1 MPQKVIKIGKSTGI
15 TIPKEILE
23 ELNLKAGDQVVV
35 EVDKKQ
41 GGAFI
46 RTTKK
51 KMTVDRELLDWT
63 DRFIEEY
70 RPALEA
76 LAKK

>member
-1 MPQKVIKIGKSTGI
+1 MAQKVIKIGKSTGV

-23 ELNLKAGDQVVV
+23 GMRLKAGDRVSV
-35 EVDKKQ
+35 EYDKKKRSLH
-41 GGAFI
+41 I
-46 RTTKK
+46 KPSIEIDK
-51 KMTVDRELLDWT
+51 ELLDWT
-63 DRFIEEY
+63 EKFIEEY